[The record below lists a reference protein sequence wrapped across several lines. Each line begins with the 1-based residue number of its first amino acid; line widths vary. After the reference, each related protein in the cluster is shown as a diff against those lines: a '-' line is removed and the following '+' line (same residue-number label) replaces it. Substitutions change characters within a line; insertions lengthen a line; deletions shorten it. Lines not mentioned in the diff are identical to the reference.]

1 MPQQLDAT
9 TRNLADRWHALT
21 QARLDYLTDLY
32 ESGRWR
38 RFFSETDFLE
48 NFQETKIASETWR
61 GLLTSE
67 APWNRSVVAP
77 SSLDRPQ
84 PTPGRRL
91 PNGWLRIV
99 ARSDERND
107 N

>member
-1 MPQQLDAT
+1 MPQQLEAA
-9 TRNLADRWHALT
+9 RSLANRWQALT
-21 QARLDYLTDLY
+21 QARLDYLTDLF

-38 RFFSETDFLE
+38 RFFSEADFLE

-61 GLLTSE
+61 ALLTSE
-67 APWNRSVVAP
+67 APWNRSVATP

-84 PTPGRRL
+84 PTPGRQR
-91 PNGWLRIV
+91 PDAWLGSV
-99 ARSDERND
+99 ASGERND

>member
-1 MPQQLDAT
+1 MPQQIDA

-21 QARLDYLTDLY
+21 QARLDYLTDLF

-48 NFQETKIASETWR
+48 NIQETEIASETWR

-67 APWNRSVVAP
+67 APWNRSVAAP

-84 PTPGRRL
+84 SNSGRPL

-99 ARSDERND
+99 ARDERND